1 MVAIHE
7 TVMEY
12 ASSVSIHDRYVVQ
25 RDFGRVVATS
35 DVHADLRKFV
45 QVLVSAGLVSSGG
58 PERARAERGS
68 GARAERGS
76 EIEDDPYEYVW
87 TLEWVA
93 DDTMLMITGDLV
105 DGRRGSRTV
114 DDQRGSYEMLLHIL
128 IFNLRIDARERNSD
142 VLFTIGNHDLYSVLL
157 PRAFPNHELW
167 RSYTDERHVQFA
179 PDGDGDAWDAVLPV
193 LAVPHGS
200 ARLGPV
206 RTRRA
211 YWTSRPSCSVTRA
224 PVYTR

>member
-1 MVAIHE
+1 M
-7 TVMEY
+7 
-12 ASSVSIHDRYVVQ
+12 
-25 RDFGRVVATS
+25 
-35 DVHADLRKFV
+35 
-45 QVLVSAGLVSSGG
+45 SSGG

-105 DGRRGSRTV
+105 DGMRVDPRGSRTV

-167 RSYTDERHVQFA
+167 RSYTDEEAR
-179 PDGDGDAWDAVLPV
+179 PV
-193 LAVPHGS
+193 CTGRRWGCVGRRSTCARRTSWFGS
-200 ARLGPV
+200 ARSCSYTEG
-206 RTRRA
+206 
-211 YWTSRPSCSVTRA
+211 YWTSRTSCAATRA
-224 PVYTR
+224 PAYTR